1 MLESL
6 KYWEKCF
13 SAMGRTHA
21 AGNQEGLHRGL
32 DIGLV
37 LARDVE
43 GAAMRRRGN
52 GDGQSAL
59 DRDSPLKSQ
68 ELYCD
73 LPLVVIHG
81 DNAIVVTVAGF
92 QENGVGRKGPS
103 RRISLGIGLAHR
115 GSDDVDL
122 LTPAGAALPGVG
134 IQPRYRH
141 SGMLKPSHAEG

>member
-13 SAMGRTHA
+13 SAMGPTHA
-21 AGNQEGLHRGL
+21 AGDQEGLHRGL

-52 GDGQSAL
+52 GDRQSAL

-68 ELYCD
+68 ELYRD
-73 LPLVVIHG
+73 LPLVVVHG
-81 DNAIVVTVAGF
+81 DDAIKVAVACF
-92 QENGVGRKGPS
+92 EKDSIGRK
-103 RRISLGIGLAHR
+103 RAHDGI
-115 GSDDVDL
+115 
-122 LTPAGAALPGVG
+122 
-134 IQPRYRH
+134 
-141 SGMLKPSHAEG
+141 